1 MKFVFYY
8 IENLLEFVY
17 AYIIGCA
24 LLSVNYKSHRIYR
37 CLAAIPLIFLFT
49 LFSDKAPNDFCIT
62 IISILYTIILYVYVF
77 RLCMSDA
84 ILLAAS
90 MFTLV
95 LAFEGVLTIFIRLCG
110 IVIDYVAFAAVS
122 NISLVFLSF
131 LLYKYVQIDTVFNYV
146 MSANSYIKSLV
157 IDIFIAFFAYVLLEK
172 TNFDRQADY
181 TILFILASYMIS
193 INKTTFCEK
202 Q

>member
-90 MFTLV
+90 MFALV
-95 LAFEGVLTIFIRLCG
+95 LAFEGVLTIFIMLCG

-131 LLYKYVQIDTVFNYV
+131 LLYKYVQLDTVFNYV
-146 MSANSYIKSLV
+146 MSAIYILN
-157 IDIFIAFFAYVLLEK
+157 LW
-172 TNFDRQADY
+172 
-181 TILFILASYMIS
+181 
-193 INKTTFCEK
+193 
-202 Q
+202 